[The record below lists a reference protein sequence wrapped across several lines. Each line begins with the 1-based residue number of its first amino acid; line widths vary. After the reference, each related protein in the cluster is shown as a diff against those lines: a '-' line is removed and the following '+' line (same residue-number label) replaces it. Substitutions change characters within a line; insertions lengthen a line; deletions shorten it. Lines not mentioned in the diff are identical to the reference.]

1 MARDVVDE
9 GCASVAEFRYFG
21 IDDEAIVPTTLEYA
35 ITDLTNCRTLV
46 TGVAIPVAHAVQI
59 EIDATY
65 NTIYS
70 QDIGQQQNALT
81 VTANKGLPKQQISEM
96 TYVIRNLRSVR

>member
-9 GCASVAEFRYFG
+9 GCASVAEYRYFG
-21 IDDEAIVPTTLEYA
+21 IDDDAIVPATLEYA
-35 ITDLTNCRTLV
+35 LTDLTNCRTLV
-46 TGVAIPVAHAVQI
+46 SGVSIPVAHEVQI
-59 EIDATY
+59 EIDAAY

-81 VTANKGLPKQQISEM
+81 VIANKGLPKQQITEM